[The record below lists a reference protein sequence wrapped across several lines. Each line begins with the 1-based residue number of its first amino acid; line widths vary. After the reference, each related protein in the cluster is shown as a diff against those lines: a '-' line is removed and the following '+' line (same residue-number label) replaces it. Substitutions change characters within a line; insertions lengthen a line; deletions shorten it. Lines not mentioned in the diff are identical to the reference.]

1 MNSLRLVRPLRLAGL
16 FLFAIAFILIG
27 IFLYEIFAVPEGVN
41 NFMIEL
47 SNASIV
53 LLSVGLVLRLIAKR
67 FEKQRLE
74 SVQFFSRLWNT

>member
-1 MNSLRLVRPLRLAGL
+1 MNSLRLVRPLRLVGL

-27 IFLYEIFAVPEGVN
+27 IFLYEILTVPEGIN

-74 SVQFFSRLWNT
+74 NAKFFSRLCNT